1 VEDKKRENLIYITK
15 NILNTTKY
23 TEELSKESCGSI
35 LVFEGITREYTDGQK
50 VTKLEYECYEPM
62 AKLMLEEI
70 EKEIF
75 EKWEIHDIIIAHRVG
90 IVDIGETSLVV
101 SVSSAH
107 RQASFE
113 AIQYVINRL
122 KKDVPIWKKEFFENS
137 ASWVNS

>member
-1 VEDKKRENLIYITK
+1 MIYITR
-15 NILNTTKY
+15 NILETNKYKQELTKD
-23 TEELSKESCGSI
+23 SCGSI
-35 LVFEGITREYTDGQK
+35 LVFEGVTREYTEGQK

-75 EKWEIHDIIIAHRVG
+75 EKWEIHDIIIAHRIG

-101 SVSSAH
+101 AVSSTH

-113 AIQYVINRL
+113 SIQYIVDRL

-137 ASWVNS
+137 ASWINS

>member
-1 VEDKKRENLIYITK
+1 MIYITS
-15 NILNTTKY
+15 NILETNKYKQELTKD
-23 TEELSKESCGSI
+23 SCGSI
-35 LVFEGITREYTDGQK
+35 LVFEGVTREYTEGQK

-75 EKWEIHDIIIAHRVG
+75 QKWEIHDIIIAHRIG
-90 IVDIGETSLVV
+90 IVGIGETSLVV
-101 SVSSAH
+101 AVSSTH

-113 AIQYVINRL
+113 SIPYIVNRL

>member
-1 VEDKKRENLIYITK
+1 MIYITK
-15 NILNTTKY
+15 NILNSNKY

-35 LVFEGITREYTDGQK
+35 LVFEGVTREYTDGQK

-62 AKLMLEEI
+62 AKIMLEEI

-75 EKWEIHDIIIAHRVG
+75 EKWNINDIIIAHRLGV
-90 IVDIGETSLVV
+90 VDIGETSLVV
-101 SVSSAH
+101 SVSSTQ
-107 RQASFE
+107 RQASFD

>member
-1 VEDKKRENLIYITK
+1 MIYITE
-15 NILNTTKY
+15 NILTTNKY
-23 TEELSKESCGSI
+23 TQELSKEFCGSI

-62 AKLMLEEI
+62 AKIMLEEI

-75 EKWEIHDIIIAHRVG
+75 EKWEIHDIIIAHRIG

-101 SVSSAH
+101 SVSSPH
-107 RQASFE
+107 RQASFD

-122 KKDVPIWKKEFFENS
+122 KKDVPNWKKEFFENS